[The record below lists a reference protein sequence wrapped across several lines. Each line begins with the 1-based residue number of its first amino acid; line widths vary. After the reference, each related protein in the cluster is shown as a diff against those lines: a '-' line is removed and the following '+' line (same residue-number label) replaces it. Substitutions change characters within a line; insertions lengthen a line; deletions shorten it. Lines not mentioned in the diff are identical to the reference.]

1 MDDIFNIVGKL
12 YVDII
17 QAQGVLEK
25 FQQQIQDKD
34 QQIAELRK
42 QLEDMNLANGSNG

>member
-1 MDDIFNIVGKL
+1 MEDIFNIVGKL

-25 FQQQIQDKD
+25 FQQQLKDKD
-34 QQIAELRK
+34 QLIAELK
-42 QLEDMNLANGSNG
+42 KKLEDNNIDG

>member
-25 FQQQIQDKD
+25 FQQQLQDKD
-34 QQIAELRK
+34 KQIAELK
-42 QLEDMNLANGSNG
+42 KMIEDHSLTNDSNG